1 MSYCSDLTRERIM
14 ECAKVEFLKKAFR
27 QRSLKIL
34 LPLQRLQ
41 QVQYIDILRIKKRCF
56 LP

>member
-1 MSYCSDLTRERIM
+1 M
-14 ECAKVEFLKKAFR
+14 ECAKVEFLKKGFQAT
-27 QRSLKIL
+27 QLKDM